1 MVAELA
7 HLVVPD
13 CLHFAGGSLLRSN
26 LADFLLRSNLADFLS
41 ILTMAIS
48 VEMAHLFGSVVQ
60 WNTAP
65 CQG

>member
-1 MVAELA
+1 MVAELT
-7 HLVVPD
+7 HLVGPD
-13 CLHFAGGSLLRSN
+13 CLHFAGGSLVGFN

-41 ILTMAIS
+41 ILTLALS